1 MSGAGRMLIVDD
13 ERLVREV
20 IGKYAMNEGYE
31 VYTAQDGV
39 EAVNLCKKR
48 HFNVIIMDIRM
59 PRMDGFTACREI
71 RKDSG
76 TALILLTALGE
87 EYDRIHGFELGVDDY
102 IVKPFSPK
110 ELMLRVR
117 AILRRYD
124 RTDDPASGECFE
136 HGGLNVDFTAR
147 KVSIEGQPVVMT
159 PREYDLLFYLVRN
172 RGVALTRDR
181 LIRDVWNEELP
192 ADDRTL
198 DTHIKRLRR
207 LLGEHSRSIVTLRK
221 VGYRFDG

>member
-1 MSGAGRMLIVDD
+1 
-13 ERLVREV
+13 
-20 IGKYAMNEGYE
+20 
-31 VYTAQDGV
+31 V

-71 RKDSG
+71 RKDKG

-124 RTDDPASGECFE
+124 RADDPASEECFE
-136 HGGLNVDFTAR
+136 HEGLNVDFTAR
-147 KVSIEGQPVVMT
+147 KVTVGGQPVVMT